1 MIIDNKILE
10 NDSNY
15 HTSYFNIY
23 FKFKKSNWKSSQKT
37 VSYSIFLYMTSSF
50 SLFLYIYELL
60 YTQNFQ
66 KHQLLPAVHNHT
78 KLLVSFQK
86 HPQILHIRS
95 VWKKI
100 TKEPIHTL
108 KDEMLMLVDTST
120 PAI

>member
-1 MIIDNKILE
+1 MIVTIILRILTYIL
-10 NDSNY
+10 NLTNQTGSPL
-15 HTSYFNIY
+15 
-23 FKFKKSNWKSSQKT
+23 KKPCLIVFFCT
-37 VSYSIFLYMTSSF
+37 CRL
-50 SLFLYIYELL
+50 LFLFFYIYELL